1 MNKNEIMIIA
11 WVLDFSKHLLSF
23 CLSLFASL
31 YPLWFKHVIL
41 DTPQLC
47 RLSVGQWVSNVLV
60 VGENK
65 TSVVLLKTWSGL
77 EPLSRSIPSTR
88 QSHSWWLGHCAI
100 EVGVNV
106 SSRVPVRKCLCIP
119 QFTFW
124 MEKCIVETENLEERA
139 AVVSRILEI
148 MLVFQ
153 ELNNFNGVLEVVVAL
168 NSASVHRL
176 EHTYKVS
183 LVSKTLIFS
192 TAAGFLSHYQ
202 NGP

>member
-1 MNKNEIMIIA
+1 
-11 WVLDFSKHLLSF
+11 
-23 CLSLFASL
+23 
-31 YPLWFKHVIL
+31 
-41 DTPQLC
+41 
-47 RLSVGQWVSNVLV
+47 
-60 VGENK
+60 
-65 TSVVLLKTWSGL
+65 
-77 EPLSRSIPSTR
+77 
-88 QSHSWWLGHCAI
+88 
-100 EVGVNV
+100 
-106 SSRVPVRKCLCIP
+106 
-119 QFTFW
+119 

-192 TAAGFLSHYQ
+192 AAAGFLSHYQ